1 MATESLLE
9 SFSEFGDSDDELSV
23 SDDTAG
29 SATKVTVKKKK
40 KVWSQLSR
48 SIHAQSLTL
57 QGQSL
62 TMVH

>member
-1 MATESLLE
+1 MATLLE
-9 SFSEFGDSDDELSV
+9 SCVGDSDSDDELSV

-48 SIHAQSLTL
+48 SVHAQSLTL